1 MLFSYGIKPECLGN
15 VHGVSGKVF
24 LYVFLF
30 FLSFGLA
37 VCLSFCIYFILC
49 LFLSFCLSIFLYFFS
64 FSLSLSLSVLGVPQN
79 SISLSRIIP
88 DLPGCPTS
96 RARDLGVRV
105 GLRVLRR

>member
-1 MLFSYGIKPECLGN
+1 MPYMPTLTPFSNTPMLFSYGIKPECLGN

-64 FSLSLSLSVLGVPQN
+64 FSLSLSLSLCWGFHKTP
-79 SISLSRIIP
+79 SL
-88 DLPGCPTS
+88 
-96 RARDLGVRV
+96 
-105 GLRVLRR
+105 